1 MGISSQFIIET
12 LLFGLAVLLSAYLY
26 PAVKVKSFL
35 GALGLA
41 LVLMFTS
48 VLVALGVKTL
58 GLSLGFWE
66 MMLLNLVAYALAILL
81 VAGFNKSLLRGGFGS
96 ALIFAII
103 LVLLR
108 WGIMWLYNLIF

>member
-1 MGISSQFIIET
+1 MGTSSQFIIET

-41 LVLMFTS
+41 LVLMLTS
-48 VLVALGVKTL
+48 AFVVLFLQNAGIGLGALEL
-58 GLSLGFWE
+58 LLASLI
-66 MMLLNLVAYALAILL
+66 AYALAIWLM
-81 VAGFNKSLLRGGFGS
+81 ARFNKGLLRGGFGS
-96 ALIFAII
+96 ALIFAIV

-108 WGIMWLYNLIF
+108 WGIMWLYSIVF